1 MDYTK
6 YKMNALYDPY
16 RSEFFY
22 LFNKDRAILAL
33 KNSKKP

>member
-1 MDYTK
+1 MDYIK

-16 RSEFFY
+16 RSEKKF
-22 LFNKDRAILAL
+22 KQGQGQLAL